1 MTTSTPSI
9 IKGEVEKNYKHNFI
23 VNFFDGSFF
32 WFGASFFAYRTI
44 LPVYIANLTDS
55 EFAIALLSVIVTT
68 GWLLPQL
75 FTANWTQR
83 LPLKKFAPVTVGFWT
98 ERIPI
103 LLLVPSAWLA
113 TISMELALVASMIC
127 VAWHILGAGVIAVGW
142 QDMLAKVFPIDR
154 RGKFFG
160 ITNFGGTAT
169 GILGATTVAW
179 LLDRRDFP
187 YSYMLAFFI
196 GAIFIFL
203 SWFFLALTK
212 EPRVEPKNPPISNRE
227 YWKQLPTIVRN
238 DANFRRYLVTQ
249 IFMGAGNMAI
259 GFLAV
264 YAVQRWELP
273 DSQAGIFTIAM
284 LVGQALSN
292 LVFGWLAD
300 RKGHKLILEISVLT
314 TALSAGIAAIAPVE
328 SLFLLVFFLNGI
340 STAGFMLSGIMIVF
354 EFCEPEIR
362 PTYIGINNTFN
373 GLVAII
379 MPLVGGWLAQTIN
392 YPVMF
397 GITFAICLIGLAL
410 LRFWVKEP
418 RKGNVVRL
426 AAKNGPEI
434 VK

>member
-1 MTTSTPSI
+1 MKITSPSFAHEI
-9 IKGEVEKNYKHNFI
+9 EKNYRHNFI
-23 VNFFDGSFF
+23 VNFFDGTAF

-55 EFAIALLSVIVTT
+55 EFAIALLSTIIAT

-83 LPLKKFAPVTVGFWT
+83 LPLKKYAPVTIGFWS
-98 ERIPI
+98 ERLPI
-103 LLLVPSAWLA
+103 FLLVPSAWLA

-127 VAWHILGAGVIAVGW
+127 VAWHIIGAGIIAVGW
-142 QDMLAKVFPIDR
+142 QDMIAKIFPVDR

-169 GILGATTVAW
+169 GILGASTVAW
-179 LLDRRDFP
+179 LLGRHEFP
-187 YSYMLAFFI
+187 YSYMLAFLF
-196 GAIFIFL
+196 GSIFIFI
-203 SWFFLALTK
+203 SWVFLALTK
-212 EPRVEPKNPPISNRE
+212 EPLIEAETPHVSNRE
-227 YWKQLPTIVRN
+227 YWKQLPTIVRQ
-238 DANFRRYLVTQ
+238 DANFRRYLITQ
-249 IFMGAGNMAI
+249 IFTGAGNMAL

-264 YAVQRWELP
+264 YAVQRWNLP

-314 TALSAGIAAIAPVE
+314 TVIGSGIAAIAP
-328 SLFLLVFFLNGI
+328 SDTWFLVVFFLTGV
-340 STAGFMLSGIMIVF
+340 SAAGFMLSGIMIIF
-354 EFCEPEIR
+354 EFCQPEIR

-373 GLVAII
+373 GLVAIF
-379 MPLVGGWLAQTIN
+379 MPLLGGWLAKTFN

-397 GITFAICLIGLAL
+397 TVTFSICLVGLIL
-410 LRFWVKEP
+410 LRFWVREP
-418 RKGNVVRL
+418 RHQNLETL
-426 AAKNGPEI
+426 ANPVEDTKAI
-434 VK
+434 